1 MEEPKED
8 EVEEDDVVLF
18 ESDDGFCT
26 EPPAL
31 GLL

>member
-8 EVEEDDVVLF
+8 EEEAVVLF
-18 ESDDGFCT
+18 ESDYGFCK

-31 GLL
+31 GLV